1 MISVLTLMSK
11 YRGIIKGLVF
21 AAAIGMAYLGAVY
34 WFNSKLNDAYQEGV
48 SATEL
53 KWERI
58 LDQQQKQADKIKMGH
73 AEEVKNLEKSLS
85 DLQDKLNMAEK
96 AGKEKQII
104 YLQSSEGKKST
115 LPDQLIDIY
124 NESINQEVR

>member
-1 MISVLTLMSK
+1 MISGLTWLSR

-21 AAAIGMAYLGAVY
+21 AAAIGAAYLGAVY

-104 YLQSSEGKKST
+104 YLQSPEGKKST

-124 NESINQEVR
+124 NESINQEDR

>member
-1 MISVLTLMSK
+1 MIPVLTLLSK

-104 YLQSSEGKKST
+104 YLQSLEGKKST

-124 NESINQEVR
+124 NESINQEVQ

>member
-21 AAAIGMAYLGAVY
+21 AAAIGMAYLGAVC
-34 WFNSKLNDAYQEGV
+34 WFNSKLNAAYQEGV
-48 SATEL
+48 TATEL
-53 KWERI
+53 KWEQI
-58 LDQQQKQADKIKMGH
+58 LDQQQKRADRIKMGH

-85 DLQDKLNMAEK
+85 DLQDKLEAAKM

-104 YLQSSEGKKST
+104 YLQSPEGKKST

-124 NESINQEVR
+124 NESINQEGR

>member
-1 MISVLTLMSK
+1 MISGLTWLSR

-21 AAAIGMAYLGAVY
+21 AAAIGAAYLGAVY

-85 DLQDKLNMAEK
+85 DLQDKLNIAER
-96 AGKEKQII
+96 AGREKQII
-104 YLQSSEGKKST
+104 YLQSPEGKKST
-115 LPDQLIDIY
+115 PPDQLIDIY
-124 NESINQEVR
+124 NESINQEDR